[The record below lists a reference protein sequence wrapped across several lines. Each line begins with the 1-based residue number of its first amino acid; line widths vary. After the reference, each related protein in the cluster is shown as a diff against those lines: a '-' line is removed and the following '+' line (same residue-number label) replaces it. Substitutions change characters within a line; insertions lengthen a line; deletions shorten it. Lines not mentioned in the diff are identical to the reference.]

1 MELLA
6 FPQLTIL
13 CWRSFHIHLRG
24 LFFSSSIT
32 PHVAAAAASATSAAM
47 CKYREEAAF
56 KPSAAPLLPSKARHR
71 LHELGDLT

>member
-24 LFFSSSIT
+24 YFSGSIT
-32 PHVAAAAASATSAAM
+32 PHVAAASSATAAM

>member
-24 LFFSSSIT
+24 YFSNSIT
-32 PHVAAAAASATSAAM
+32 AHVAAAASATSAAM
-47 CKYREEAAF
+47 CKYRKGAAF